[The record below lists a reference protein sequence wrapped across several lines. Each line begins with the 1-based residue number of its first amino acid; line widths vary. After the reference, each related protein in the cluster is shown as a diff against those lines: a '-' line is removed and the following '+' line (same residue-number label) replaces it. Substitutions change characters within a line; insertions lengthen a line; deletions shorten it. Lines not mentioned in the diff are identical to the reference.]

1 MIDSYIILNR
11 KVKPIMIIFILNI
24 CIITCLLIWGINTL
38 EYQNFFH
45 IHSKII
51 KLNSYYFLEVLIP
64 VKEVNQIINESNLFI
79 GDVDYNY
86 SVYKVD
92 DNIIYKDNIN
102 YQKAYLNVNKLD
114 DKYLI
119 NNYRIEIKIP
129 TKKQKLIKYLI
140 E

>member
-11 KVKPIMIIFILNI
+11 KVRPVIIVFILNI
-24 CIITCLLIWGINTL
+24 CIIICLLIWGINTL

-64 VKEVNQIINESNLFI
+64 VKEVNQIIGENNLFI
-79 GDVDYNY
+79 GDEVY
-86 SVYKVD
+86 SYSIYKID
-92 DNIIYKDNIN
+92 DNIIYKDNTN
-102 YQKAYLNVNKLD
+102 YQKIYLNVDRLD

-129 TKKQKLIKYLI
+129 TKKQK
-140 E
+140 